1 MFKLGSYLLFITFAE
16 LISVILFVQSY
27 IKSPRYILGEIH
39 PLIYIIILIE
49 ICFSVYLLNKGY
61 SKLDKMG

>member
-27 IKSPRYILGEIH
+27 VKGSGYILGEIH
-39 PLIYIIILIE
+39 PLIYMIILIE
-49 ICFSVYLLNKGY
+49 FCFSAYLLNKGY
-61 SKLDKMG
+61 SKFDNMD